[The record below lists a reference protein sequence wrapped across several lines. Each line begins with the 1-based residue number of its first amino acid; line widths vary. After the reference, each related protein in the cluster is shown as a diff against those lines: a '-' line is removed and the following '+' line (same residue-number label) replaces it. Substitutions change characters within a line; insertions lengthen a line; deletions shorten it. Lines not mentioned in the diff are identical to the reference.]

1 LLHSKLQVKDN
12 LANNN
17 LNKRGGRG
25 EAKLI
30 LNQINNNNYSIMK
43 TTKILSLLFLLTV
56 FISCQEEDDNSL
68 PELVQPTF
76 TVTVSPDDTGTY
88 IFENTTPNKEAFYSY
103 FEFDIAG
110 DKGAADRP
118 GTVAYT
124 YATSGNKIV
133 TLTMLGNDG
142 PLETSQAIS
151 VMVAPD
157 PSAAFDGGLIVNGG
171 LEDGSGDNFD
181 AWTLAD
187 NGSGATFS
195 EETTEFRHGARALK
209 ITNPNDDAGN
219 QWKTQVKSDAI
230 ATEVGSSYQ
239 ISFWV
244 KGDPVTVRAS
254 TNAGLGD
261 ESYMG
266 DITTGSDWTEYSM
279 SFDALVVST
288 TIVLDVGA
296 SAGTFYIDDIRVV
309 KN

>member
-1 LLHSKLQVKDN
+1 
-12 LANNN
+12 
-17 LNKRGGRG
+17 
-25 EAKLI
+25 
-30 LNQINNNNYSIMK
+30 MK
-43 TTKILSLLFLLTV
+43 ITKILSFLFLATLFV
-56 FISCQEEDDNSL
+56 SCEESETL
-68 PELVQPTF
+68 PDLVQPTF
-76 TVTVSPDDTGTY
+76 TATVSPDDTGTY
-88 IFENTTPNKEAFYSY
+88 IFENTTPNKESFYSF

-110 DKGAADRP
+110 DKGAADRA
-118 GTVAYT
+118 GTVAHT

-133 TLTMLGNDG
+133 TLTMLGEGGHLQTSQSISVTVAPVFVAFDSGLVTNGD
-142 PLETSQAIS
+142 LET
-151 VMVAPD
+151 
-157 PSAAFDGGLIVNGG
+157 
-171 LEDGSGDNFD
+171 GSGDNFD

-195 EETTEFRHGARALK
+195 EETTEFRNGARALK
-209 ITNPNDDAGN
+209 ITNPNDDPGN

-254 TNAGLGD
+254 TNAGLGN

-266 DITTGSDWTEYSM
+266 DMTTGSDWTEYSM
-279 SFDALVVST
+279 SFDALVDST

-296 SAGTFYIDDIRVV
+296 SAGTFYIDDIKVV